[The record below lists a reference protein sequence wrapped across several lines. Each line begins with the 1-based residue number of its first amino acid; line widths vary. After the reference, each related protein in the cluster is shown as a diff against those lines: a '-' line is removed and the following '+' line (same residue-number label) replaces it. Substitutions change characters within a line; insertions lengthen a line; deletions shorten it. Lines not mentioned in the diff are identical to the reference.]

1 MKSATQAYAELG
13 GLNRPVVTTREA
25 AARLTMTHGAANKL
39 LSRLAAAHLAQHVT
53 HGIWALGP
61 NVSAN
66 LLPEYLTAP
75 YPAYISLW
83 SALYLHSMI
92 DQVPNRIFVAS
103 LSRAREVR
111 TSVGT
116 FAIHHIP
123 PYLFGGWSQQEQ
135 GKVAD
140 PPKALFDTLY
150 LRSHRGV
157 AGIKLP
163 EIEFPDDFD
172 ATSFEHWV
180 AKVPSKKMRTV
191 VTEAF
196 RYLRTQPDR
205 RK

>member
-1 MKSATQAYAELG
+1 M
-13 GLNRPVVTTREA
+13 
-25 AARLTMTHGAANKL
+25 
-39 LSRLAAAHLAQHVT
+39 T

-116 FAIHHIP
+116 FAIHH
-123 PYLFGGWSQQEQ
+123 
-135 GKVAD
+135 
-140 PPKALFDTLY
+140 
-150 LRSHRGV
+150 
-157 AGIKLP
+157 
-163 EIEFPDDFD
+163 
-172 ATSFEHWV
+172 WV
-180 AKVPSKKMRTV
+180 ASKKMRTV

-205 RK
+205 RKWEVIE